1 MEYDG
6 SQAWAA
12 AEIEASRLVR
22 PIWDWLEKQP
32 RPKQEA
38 VAPIVVELK
47 DALMRSMLP
56 PR

>member
-6 SQAWAA
+6 TKAWVE

-32 RPKQEA
+32 PEKQEK
-38 VAPIVVELK
+38 VTPILGELK
-47 DALMRSMLP
+47 DALMRSMLLP
-56 PR
+56 K